1 METSKKLF
9 GFLAFPGS
17 IETKHWAKMGLLILN
32 NKLNSNILKKGFISR
47 VSGKMPPEKC
57 PRENCPPEKCPPG
70 KLFH

>member
-47 VSGKMPPEKC
+47 VSGKMPPGKMP
-57 PRENCPPEKCPPG
+57 PRKIVSLDFCC
-70 KLFH
+70 F